1 VPDPKDLFD
10 LTGRVALVTGG
21 SRGLGREMVLAM
33 AAAGADVVISSRKLD
48 ACEALATEVRSR
60 TGRRAL
66 AVAAHA
72 ARWADMDALADA
84 AYAEFGHIDVLV
96 NNAGLSPLYE
106 DVADVTEELWDKT
119 LGVNLKG
126 AFRLTAL
133 VGTRMAGGRGGSIIN
148 VSSVAA
154 RYPKPE
160 VIPYAAAK
168 AGLNAMT
175 QGFAHAWG
183 PTVRVNAILPGSFM
197 TDVSKAWDADAFAA
211 EAAGYALRRG
221 GRPEEIVGAALYLAS
236 DASSFTTGALL
247 DVDGGYRP

>member
-1 VPDPKDLFD
+1 VKDPRELFD

-33 AAAGADVVISSRKLD
+33 AAVGADVVIASRRIES
-48 ACEALATEVRSR
+48 CEALAQEVRET

-72 ARWADMDALADA
+72 ARWDDMDALADA
-84 AYAEFGHIDVLV
+84 AYAEFGHVDVLV
-96 NNAGLSPLYE
+96 NNAGLSPLYD
-106 DVADVTEELWDKT
+106 DVASVTEELWDKT

-126 AFRLTAL
+126 AFRLSAL
-133 VGTRMAGGRGGSIIN
+133 VGTRMAQGAGGSIIN
-148 VSSVAA
+148 VSSAA
-154 RYPKPE
+154 SRYPKPE
-160 VIPYAAAK
+160 VVPYAAAK

-175 QGFAHAWG
+175 QALAHAWG
-183 PTVRVNAILPGSFM
+183 PSVRVNAIVPGSFM
-197 TDVSKAWDADAFAA
+197 TDVSKAWDPDAFAQ
-211 EAAGYALRRG
+211 EAAGYAMRRG

>member
-1 VPDPKDLFD
+1 VKDPKDLFD
-10 LTGRVALVTGG
+10 LTGRVALVAGG
-21 SRGLGREMVLAM
+21 SRGLGREIVLAL
-33 AAAGADVVISSRKLD
+33 AAVGADVVISSRKVD
-48 ACEALATEVRSR
+48 ACETVAAEVRET

-66 AVAAHA
+66 AVAAHM
-72 ARWADMDALADA
+72 ARWDDMDALADA
-84 AYAEFGHIDVLV
+84 AYAEFGRVDVLV

-106 DVADVTEELWDKT
+106 DVTDVTEELWDKT

-133 VGTRMAGGRGGSIIN
+133 VGSRMARDGGGSIIN
-148 VSSVAA
+148 VSSVAS

-175 QGFAHAWG
+175 QAFAHTWG
-183 PTVRVNAILPGSFM
+183 PTVRVNAILPGSFL
-197 TDVSKAWDADAFAA
+197 TDISKAWDPDAFAA
-211 EAAGYALRRG
+211 EAAGYAMQRG
-221 GRPEEIVGAALYLAS
+221 GRPEEIVGTALYLAA
-236 DASSFTTGALL
+236 DASSFTTGALI

>member
-1 VPDPKDLFD
+1 MPDPKDLFD
-10 LTGRVALVTGG
+10 LTGRVAVVTGG

-33 AAAGADVVISSRKLD
+33 AAVGADVVISSRKLD
-48 ACEALATEVRSR
+48 SCEALAEEVRST

-72 ARWADMDALADA
+72 ARWDDMDALAEA
-84 AYAEFGHIDVLV
+84 AYAEFGQVDVLV
-96 NNAGLSPLYE
+96 NNAGLSPLY
-106 DVADVTEELWDKT
+106 DDVTD
-119 LGVNLKG
+119 GDGG
-126 AFRLTAL
+126 AVGQDARRQPQGRLPPDRPGRLAD
-133 VGTRMAGGRGGSIIN
+133 GQAGRGSIIN

-175 QGFAHAWG
+175 QAFAHTWG
-183 PTVRVNAILPGSFM
+183 PTVRVNAILPGSFL
-197 TDVSKAWDADAFAA
+197 TDISKAWDPDAFAA
-211 EAAGYALRRG
+211 EAAGYAMGRG